1 MARVPVELVYG
12 EQGRQAAGVIG
23 GTCGLAL
30 GYVAG
35 SFLCSVLGAGG

>member
-1 MARVPVELVYG
+1 MARVSVEYAYG

-23 GTCGLAL
+23 GACGVVL

-35 SFLCSVLGAGG
+35 TFLCSVLGAGG